1 MLLASVI
8 HAVSATTL
16 TITVTL
22 VEVKTAMCHLGLL
35 VSTNLRST
43 TTTPVL
49 MKALEHLS
57 LVGTITGRFSSQIFR
72 HIDQSKWQVN
82 MTATTARS
90 GPMH

>member
-1 MLLASVI
+1 MLLVSVI
-8 HAVSATTL
+8 HAVSVTTL

-22 VEVKTAMCHLGLL
+22 VVKTAMCHLGLL

-43 TTTPVL
+43 TTTPAL

-57 LVGTITGRFSSQIFR
+57 LLVTITGRFSSQIFR
-72 HIDQSKWQVN
+72 HPDQSKWQES

-90 GPMH
+90 EPMH